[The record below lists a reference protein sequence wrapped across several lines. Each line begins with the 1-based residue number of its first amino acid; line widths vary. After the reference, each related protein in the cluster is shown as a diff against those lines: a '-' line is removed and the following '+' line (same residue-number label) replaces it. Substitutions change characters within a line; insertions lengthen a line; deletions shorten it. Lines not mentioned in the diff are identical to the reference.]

1 MANYLLV
8 FTIAALSIY
17 LWITSAISVGAI
29 AVAVS
34 LSLRINGMSKWIMW
48 EVSALFENIGT
59 VVDGM
64 TMLGKPITVTD
75 KPDAKPLV
83 VKHGGITFDDV
94 SFHYGE
100 NKGVINHLNLNI
112 KPGEK
117 SRFSGA
123 LWFANRPW

>member
-1 MANYLLV
+1 
-8 FTIAALSIY
+8 
-17 LWITSAISVGAI
+17 
-29 AVAVS
+29 
-34 LSLRINGMSKWIMW
+34 MW

-112 KPGEK
+112 KPAKK
-117 SRFSGA
+117 SV
-123 LWFANRPW
+123 